1 MKKHILAYDYM
12 PIKPLLASL
21 CGSRSICE
29 RMLMTWRI
37 KGRWLGKDPKVL
49 LEVIKEHFNGNKF
62 LECQAFWNPKREW
75 ETLVICPNSKCSRF
89 FWTFFRAQKCE
100 KLFQHWDSDTNYY
113 KFPCSECSTVI
124 NVKAHV
130 ESKSKAFILTK
141 FFLGLKKIILLGG
154 FQLYI

>member
-75 ETLVICPNSKCSRF
+75 ETLVICPNNKCSRF
-89 FWTFFRAQKCE
+89 F
-100 KLFQHWDSDTNYY
+100 
-113 KFPCSECSTVI
+113 
-124 NVKAHV
+124 
-130 ESKSKAFILTK
+130 
-141 FFLGLKKIILLGG
+141 
-154 FQLYI
+154 